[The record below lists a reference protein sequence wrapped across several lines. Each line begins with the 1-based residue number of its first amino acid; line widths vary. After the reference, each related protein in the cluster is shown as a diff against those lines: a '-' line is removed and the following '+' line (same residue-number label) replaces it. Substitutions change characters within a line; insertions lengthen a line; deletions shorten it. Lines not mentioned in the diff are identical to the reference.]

1 MNTPENFER
10 IDDWASRLIDD
21 DIVLDD
27 VDPTSRAAV
36 TERAERLRMMRDA
49 LLVSRDDTSTITDD
63 TVTRILATSP
73 RHRRVG
79 AYVAGLAAAAAVI
92 AIVGIAVSST
102 GDSRGPSIGADATTQ
117 TKVATVESAAATEVP
132 AATEAPAAGQAPTA
146 MDVSGG
152 DACPDAVRPTI
163 IPLAVIDGEAVEI
176 HWSAVNGVVVY
187 RISDCSVVLATTP

>member
-132 AATEAPAAGQAPTA
+132 AAGQAPTA